1 MCVVALLAAPRR
13 LAGGTEGSKDQP
25 PPPTPHGAGTS
36 LVTLVSYSLVFV
48 VIYMLLSSKCQGQC
62 LIHAVP
68 PTLLGTEEKLKTHS
82 LD

>member
-1 MCVVALLAAPRR
+1 MSVVALLAAPRGAWPVAQKAAKTSPAPHSPR
-13 LAGGTEGSKDQP
+13 LALLCDLGLLFSC
-25 PPPTPHGAGTS
+25 
-36 LVTLVSYSLVFV
+36 FV
-48 VIYMLLSSKCQGQC
+48 VIYMLVLSSKCQGQC